1 MTERELMEATEAEA
15 QMSLQD
21 RVIQETADAMN
32 LLESTVYSMR
42 DAMSGRY
49 AAYAAEAAKG
59 ELSEMFNAIEEW
71 LYEDGMDAE
80 KAVYDAKLADLTAKT
95 GPIVARDIEA
105 SERPSV
111 LRKLDAAITTFAN
124 FAAADE
130 EDKVSAAAAAAREWL
145 DEARAKLDGAPPT
158 EEP

>member
-49 AAYAAEAAKG
+49 AAYATEAAKG

-80 KAVYDAKLADLTAKT
+80 KAVYDAKLAELSEMFNA
-95 GPIVARDIEA
+95 IE
-105 SERPSV
+105 
-111 LRKLDAAITTFAN
+111 
-124 FAAADE
+124 
-130 EDKVSAAAAAAREWL
+130 EWL
-145 DEARAKLDGAPPT
+145 
-158 EEP
+158 

>member
-1 MTERELMEATEAEA
+1 
-15 QMSLQD
+15 
-21 RVIQETADAMN
+21 MN

-49 AAYAAEAAKG
+49 AAYATEAAKG

-80 KAVYDAKLADLTAKT
+80 KAVYDAKLAELPAKT
-95 GPIVARDIEA
+95 DPIVAREIEA

-130 EDKVSAAAAAAREWL
+130 EAYAHIDKEEKDKVSAAAAAAREWL

-158 EEP
+158 EEPPLKVAELSAKVSE